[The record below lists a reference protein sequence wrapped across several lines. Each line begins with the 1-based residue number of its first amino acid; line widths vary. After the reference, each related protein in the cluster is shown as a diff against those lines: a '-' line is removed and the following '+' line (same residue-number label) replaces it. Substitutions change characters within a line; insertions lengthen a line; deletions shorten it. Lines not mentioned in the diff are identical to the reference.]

1 MTGPVCHFKLKE
13 GATPFALRGS
23 RPVAVPLLPLL
34 RTELDLLEAQ
44 DIIRKVVEPTEWVHQ
59 IVLVPKKDGGIRL
72 CVDFRNPNKSIVRP
86 LFDANTPFQAVRT
99 ISHGMKY
106 FTAYRRT
113 ISHYLAFLCYRR
125 QPTYNSCW
133 LLHRPFNCLPNS
145 CRYWK
150 SNLSGVGTRI
160 FQKYQTK
167 LSGEKSIL
175 TSRKCGTSQTVLW
188 LLMGNMLPCKRHRIP
203 VPNISTINTSTV
215 SY

>member
-72 CVDFRNPNKSIVRP
+72 CVDFRNLNKSIVRP

-99 ISHGMKY
+99 ISPGMKY
-106 FTAYRRT
+106 FTVIDALKGYHQVKLDAESTALTHFSTLFRPLP
-113 ISHYLAFLCYRR
+113 IPPPSLLC
-125 QPTYNSCW
+125 QPHWGRLRS
-133 LLHRPFNCLPNS
+133 
-145 CRYWK
+145 
-150 SNLSGVGTRI
+150 
-160 FQKYQTK
+160 
-167 LSGEKSIL
+167 
-175 TSRKCGTSQTVLW
+175 SRF
-188 LLMGNMLPCKRHRIP
+188 
-203 VPNISTINTSTV
+203 
-215 SY
+215 